1 MSKTIK
7 AFWVLFFAVAP
18 LSASEPYGSGGT
30 VLDTIPEQWAYTEH
44 FNQEMPDN
52 DAWWQTFADP
62 VLDSL
67 INEGVRAN
75 YNAVMAL
82 RRIEIARQQLLMARA
97 AYMPSLDLGLGW
109 SKSRSSGATV
119 HGNPVQ
125 ASVSDYFDVGLNM
138 SWEIDVF
145 GKITAKSRQKKD
157 LYNVSKAEY
166 AAAMVTVCANI
177 AKTYV
182 SLRVYQAQWKV
193 ATEHI
198 ESQKRIVGI
207 TEARMNAGLASMLDV
222 TQARVVY
229 YSTRATLP
237 GLESLIHNTI
247 NSLSVLLGTYPENM
261 YARLENVAP
270 LPDYRAIVPIGVPV
284 DLLRR
289 RPDVVAA
296 EYNLAAS
303 ASALGIAKKEFLPTL
318 TLNGSVGTAA
328 HKIGNLFTNSSFT
341 YTIAPTLSWNV
352 FSGMSRRHNAV
363 AARQQMEMQID
374 NYNLTVLNAVSE
386 VDGCISTF
394 ESAIRTI
401 DMLGQVVEQSRK
413 SLELSLD
420 LYKRGLSP
428 FNNVVNAQL
437 DYLTNQNS
445 LISAHGKALNAQIA
459 LYEALGGGWNS
470 SNL

>member
-75 YNAVMAL
+75 YDAVMAL

-261 YARLENVAP
+261 YARLEKVVP
-270 LPDYRAIVPIGVPV
+270 LPDYRAIC
-284 DLLRR
+284 L
-289 RPDVVAA
+289 
-296 EYNLAAS
+296 
-303 ASALGIAKKEFLPTL
+303 
-318 TLNGSVGTAA
+318 
-328 HKIGNLFTNSSFT
+328 
-341 YTIAPTLSWNV
+341 
-352 FSGMSRRHNAV
+352 
-363 AARQQMEMQID
+363 
-374 NYNLTVLNAVSE
+374 
-386 VDGCISTF
+386 
-394 ESAIRTI
+394 
-401 DMLGQVVEQSRK
+401 
-413 SLELSLD
+413 
-420 LYKRGLSP
+420 
-428 FNNVVNAQL
+428 
-437 DYLTNQNS
+437 
-445 LISAHGKALNAQIA
+445 
-459 LYEALGGGWNS
+459 
-470 SNL
+470 

>member
-75 YNAVMAL
+75 YDAVMAL

-119 HGNPVQ
+119 HGNHVQ

-261 YARLENVAP
+261 YARLEKVAP

-341 YTIAPTLSWNV
+341 YT
-352 FSGMSRRHNAV
+352 
-363 AARQQMEMQID
+363 
-374 NYNLTVLNAVSE
+374 
-386 VDGCISTF
+386 
-394 ESAIRTI
+394 
-401 DMLGQVVEQSRK
+401 
-413 SLELSLD
+413 
-420 LYKRGLSP
+420 
-428 FNNVVNAQL
+428 
-437 DYLTNQNS
+437 
-445 LISAHGKALNAQIA
+445 
-459 LYEALGGGWNS
+459 
-470 SNL
+470 

>member
-1 MSKTIK
+1 
-7 AFWVLFFAVAP
+7 
-18 LSASEPYGSGGT
+18 
-30 VLDTIPEQWAYTEH
+30 
-44 FNQEMPDN
+44 
-52 DAWWQTFADP
+52 
-62 VLDSL
+62 
-67 INEGVRAN
+67 
-75 YNAVMAL
+75 
-82 RRIEIARQQLLMARA
+82 
-97 AYMPSLDLGLGW
+97 
-109 SKSRSSGATV
+109 
-119 HGNPVQ
+119 
-125 ASVSDYFDVGLNM
+125 
-138 SWEIDVF
+138 
-145 GKITAKSRQKKD
+145 
-157 LYNVSKAEY
+157 
-166 AAAMVTVCANI
+166 
-177 AKTYV
+177 
-182 SLRVYQAQWKV
+182 
-193 ATEHI
+193 
-198 ESQKRIVGI
+198 
-207 TEARMNAGLASMLDV
+207 
-222 TQARVVY
+222 
-229 YSTRATLP
+229 
-237 GLESLIHNTI
+237 
-247 NSLSVLLGTYPENM
+247 M
-261 YARLENVAP
+261 YARLEKVAP

-341 YTIAPTLSWNV
+341 YTVAPTLSWNV

>member
-1 MSKTIK
+1 
-7 AFWVLFFAVAP
+7 
-18 LSASEPYGSGGT
+18 
-30 VLDTIPEQWAYTEH
+30 
-44 FNQEMPDN
+44 
-52 DAWWQTFADP
+52 
-62 VLDSL
+62 
-67 INEGVRAN
+67 
-75 YNAVMAL
+75 
-82 RRIEIARQQLLMARA
+82 
-97 AYMPSLDLGLGW
+97 
-109 SKSRSSGATV
+109 
-119 HGNPVQ
+119 
-125 ASVSDYFDVGLNM
+125 SVSDYFDVGLNM

>member
-7 AFWVLFFAVAP
+7 AFWVLFFAAAS
-18 LSASEPYGSGGT
+18 LSASEPCGSGGT

-75 YNAVMAL
+75 YDAVMAL

-270 LPDYRAIVPIGVPV
+270 LPDYRAIVPIGV
-284 DLLRR
+284 
-289 RPDVVAA
+289 
-296 EYNLAAS
+296 
-303 ASALGIAKKEFLPTL
+303 
-318 TLNGSVGTAA
+318 
-328 HKIGNLFTNSSFT
+328 
-341 YTIAPTLSWNV
+341 
-352 FSGMSRRHNAV
+352 
-363 AARQQMEMQID
+363 
-374 NYNLTVLNAVSE
+374 
-386 VDGCISTF
+386 
-394 ESAIRTI
+394 
-401 DMLGQVVEQSRK
+401 
-413 SLELSLD
+413 
-420 LYKRGLSP
+420 
-428 FNNVVNAQL
+428 
-437 DYLTNQNS
+437 
-445 LISAHGKALNAQIA
+445 
-459 LYEALGGGWNS
+459 
-470 SNL
+470 